1 MKVFRLLVLGS
12 FILAAGAA
20 VAAPKSKSASGKT
33 VSVSESGSMKR
44 SKSLS
49 FDGRSVEAVRPGRF
63 DSFTHLSEGEG
74 GKSRA
79 KLYDLPKDFSG
90 RIADESAE
98 MEYLQ

>member
-12 FILAAGAA
+12 FMLTMGVA
-20 VAAPKSKSASGKT
+20 VAAPKTKSASGKT
-33 VSVSESGSMKR
+33 ISVSESASLKR

-63 DSFTHLSEGEG
+63 DSLTHLSEGDG

-79 KLYDLPKDFSG
+79 QLYDLPKDFTG

-98 MEYLQ
+98 MEYLP